1 MFKVQ
6 KLRYHFKII
15 FFRRTEVTLS
25 TGFV

>member
-15 FFRRTEVTLS
+15 FLEELR
-25 TGFV
+25 